1 MRLATERQIEGDPIK
16 AVEVLSERF
25 QFSQTER
32 SGIFRHLIQ
41 GADLSSYGLVNAV
54 TRTAQDLPI
63 TIVPQSLSGL
73 VGSFWYCHRLIGVKS
88 RKRRRR
94 GIYACEMVYLP

>member
-54 TRTAQDLPI
+54 TRTAQDIAYYDRATELERFGGQLLVLPQ
-63 TIVPQSLSGL
+63 VD
-73 VGSFWYCHRLIGVKS
+73 W
-88 RKRRRR
+88 RK
-94 GIYACEMVYLP
+94 IAEAA